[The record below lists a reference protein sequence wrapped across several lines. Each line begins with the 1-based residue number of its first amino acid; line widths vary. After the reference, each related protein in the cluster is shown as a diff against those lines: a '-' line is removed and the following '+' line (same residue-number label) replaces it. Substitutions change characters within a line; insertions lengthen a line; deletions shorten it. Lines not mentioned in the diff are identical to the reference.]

1 MICQKQKVSWISR
14 LRFLFVWISS
24 IPKILNPSDVC
35 SFVQEVLSLYI
46 KPHWYSLKYFSDINF
61 CFFAIVCLPEKS
73 DRCIQY
79 KVHLDN
85 NQPQIKD
92 KSSQR
97 SKSIYQGIITKTY
110 NSSLRRS
117 LGHSFRWTSKRQIGF
132 SVEQVCRYS
141 SSKRSYLPKRFFS
154 SFSQYL

>member
-1 MICQKQKVSWISR
+1 MPKTKSVMNFETSIFIRMNLQHPQHFKPFG
-14 LRFLFVWISS
+14 FLCSG
-24 IPKILNPSDVC
+24 
-35 SFVQEVLSLYI
+35 SFVFVYQTPLVFVKTLA
-46 KPHWYSLKYFSDINF
+46 DIEF
-61 CFFAIVCLPEKS
+61 CFFAIVCLPETS
-73 DRCIQY
+73 ERCIPY

-97 SKSIYQGIITKTY
+97 SKSICQGIITKTY